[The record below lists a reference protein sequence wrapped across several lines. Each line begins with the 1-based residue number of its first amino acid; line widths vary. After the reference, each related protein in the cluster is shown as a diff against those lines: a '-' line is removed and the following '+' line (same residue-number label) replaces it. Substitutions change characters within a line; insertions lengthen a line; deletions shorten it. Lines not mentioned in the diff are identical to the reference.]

1 MKIKTSELIGSALD
15 WAVAKAEDQ
24 RVYIGHNHTM
34 TGVGILDAE
43 LVDMDVDGPRDFCPS
58 RDWAQAGP
66 IIDREKISVWW
77 SVEHSR
83 WTAANLAWMCAEIDV
98 LLLEMPDPY
107 AGPTRLIAAMR
118 CYVASKLG
126 DEIEVPNELAS

>member
-1 MKIKTSELIGSALD
+1 MKAKTSELIGSALN
-15 WAVAKAEDQ
+15 WAVSKCEGIEAKNI
-24 RVYIGHNHTM
+24 YGHVVPEFISKYST
-34 TGVGILDAE
+34 D
-43 LVDMDVDGPRDFCPS
+43 C
-58 RDWAQAGP
+58 AQAGP

-77 SVEHSR
+77 SVEHSH

-107 AGPTRLIAAMR
+107 SGPTRLIAAMR

-126 DEIEVPNELAS
+126 DEVEVPDELAS